1 MQPTIQSYQP
11 AVLRNKVIPG
21 ISAIDTY
28 IANGGYEGLK
38 AALKMTSEEVGK
50 VVSDSGLRGRGGAGF
65 PTGRKWSFL
74 PPQAT
79 NPRPRYLCV
88 NADESEPGTF
98 HDRELIEQN
107 PHQAIEG
114 ILITCYATNIARAF
128 IYIRGEMKHG
138 AVMLEQAIAEAR
150 AHGFIGD
157 NILGSGYGVEIVVHR
172 GAGAYICG
180 EESALLESLEGKR
193 GYPRLRPPFPAVSGL
208 YASPTVINNI
218 GTLAHVPPI
227 VRHGADWFK
236 QFGTAKTPGPMIYSI
251 SGHIERPGNYE
262 TPGGFTMN
270 QLIEMA
276 GGVRG
281 GRKLKAFI
289 PGGSSAA
296 ILPAEQ
302 ADVVMD
308 FDSLQA
314 AGSMLGSSAVIVMD
328 ETTCMVGAALRMSEF
343 YREESCGKCTPCRE
357 GTYWLVQILER
368 LEHGEG
374 RMDDIELVAN
384 VATNIAGKS
393 FCLLGDSAAPCIVS
407 GIKHWRAE
415 YEAHVTGHGCPF
427 QQH

>member
-1 MQPTIQSYQP
+1 MDTVSAYQP
-11 AVLRNKVIPG
+11 AVLRNKAVPG

-38 AALKMTSEEVGK
+38 AALTMTPEEVGK

-74 PPQAT
+74 PPQNT

-98 HDRELIEQN
+98 HDRELIEEN
-107 PHQAIEG
+107 PHQAVEG

-128 IYIRGEMKHG
+128 IYIRGEMKRG
-138 AVMLEQAIAEAR
+138 AMMLEQAIAEAR

-227 VRHGADWFK
+227 VRFGADWFK

-262 TPGGFTMN
+262 TPGDITMK
-270 QLIEMA
+270 QLIELA

-281 GRKLKAFI
+281 GHKLKAFI

-302 ADVVMD
+302 ADLVMD
-308 FDSLQA
+308 FDSCTA

-374 RMDDIELVAN
+374 RLEDIELVAN
-384 VATNIAGKS
+384 VANNIAGKS

-415 YEAHVTGHGCPF
+415 YEAHVTQHRCPF
-427 QQH
+427 R